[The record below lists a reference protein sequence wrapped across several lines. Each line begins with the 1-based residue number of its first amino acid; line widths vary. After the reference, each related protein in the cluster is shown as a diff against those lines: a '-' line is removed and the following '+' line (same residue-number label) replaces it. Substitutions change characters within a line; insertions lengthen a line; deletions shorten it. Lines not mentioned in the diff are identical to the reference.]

1 MEARLNPKFANLTVY
16 TETAVGGPEQVAVPM
31 WLVLAGGNKGVGS
44 HLATTKPTS
53 GLSTPVRTLRLSS
66 WLRDELVPQV
76 GPSYISKP

>member
-44 HLATTKPTS
+44 HLA
-53 GLSTPVRTLRLSS
+53 
-66 WLRDELVPQV
+66 
-76 GPSYISKP
+76 